1 MPVMSRDDP
10 PQPAADDLAPKAP
23 GLSRWGRR
31 GTAGAVI
38 AAGLEFD
45 AVSHAYETAQAVD
58 RVTLEIE
65 PAEFVCLLGPSG
77 CGKTTLLKLAAGLEV
92 PAAGAIRINGREV
105 SGPGGFVPPE
115 RRGVGLMFQDFALFP
130 HLSVL
135 NNVMFGLSD
144 LAREEARREALK
156 ALARVDMEAYAAV
169 YPHALSGG
177 EQQRVALA
185 RAIAPRPSIL
195 LMDEPFS
202 GLDSRLRDEV
212 RDETLAVLRETR
224 ATCIIVTHDPEE
236 AMRMADRIV
245 LMRSGRLVQVG
256 SASDLYHRPA
266 DLAAAR
272 FFSELNEVPGIVA
285 EGRVTTPIG
294 DFDGNGTTAGK
305 ATGEAVTVCVRPH
318 GISLTEPGRGVSGRL
333 LQRRFVGEVELLEI
347 AVDGIDQ
354 PLKARARILNQGA
367 DGAEVGADVG
377 VAINEAAVLVFP
389 ANGDRPPSAR
399 R

>member
-1 MPVMSRDDP
+1 MSLLSRDDP
-10 PQPAADDLAPKAP
+10 SQPATP
-23 GLSRWGRR
+23 GLSTKSPGPSGWGQP

-38 AAGLEFD
+38 AADLEFEG
-45 AVSHAYETAQAVD
+45 VSHAYETALAID
-58 RVTLEIE
+58 GVTLRIE

-77 CGKTTLLKLAAGLEV
+77 CGKTTLLKLAAGLEM
-92 PAAGAIRINGREV
+92 PSAGTIRINGMDM

-144 LAREEARREALK
+144 LPREEARREALK
-156 ALARVDMEAYAAV
+156 ALARVDLEAYAGL
-169 YPHALSGG
+169 YPHTLSGG

-236 AMRMADRIV
+236 AMRMADRIA
-245 LMRSGRLVQVG
+245 LMRSGRLVQIG
-256 SASDLYHRPA
+256 SAFDIYHRPA
-266 DLAAAR
+266 DLAVAR
-272 FFSELNEVPGIVA
+272 FFSELNEVPGVV
-285 EGRVTTPIG
+285 EQGRVVTPIG
-294 DFDGNGTTAGK
+294 DFDRRGGIADTADG
-305 ATGEAVTVCVRPH
+305 GAVTVCVRPH
-318 GISLTEPGRGVSGRL
+318 GISLVEPGQGVSGRL
-333 LQRRFVGEVELLEI
+333 LRRRFVGEVELLEI

-354 PLKARARILNQGA
+354 PLKARSRILNQEA
-367 DGAEVGADVG
+367 DGADVG
-377 VAINEAAVLVFP
+377 AEVAVAINEAAVLVFP
-389 ANGDRPPSAR
+389 ADEKPD
-399 R
+399 